1 MNLFVATNTSSMKTG
16 IEHESISR
24 FSRST
29 SRVRQSGHFR
39 TSRPHHLDRIMKPTL
54 ATKFTGRL
62 FPCAASPKL
71 DGIRAIVSGG
81 VVLSRS
87 GKPIPSADVQVTF
100 SHLEGYDGELI
111 SGDPVAPDVFARTA
125 SAAMSRDGAGCGF
138 HVFDH
143 KSEGGFF
150 ERSARLRA
158 GSRVSLVPH
167 AVVRNAEELERFEA
181 DCVAAG
187 FEGVMVRDPAAPY
200 IAGRS
205 RALQKLKR
213 FEDSEAICTGIA
225 GQESGAP
232 TIGAL
237 VCRTAAGHEL
247 RISAGMS
254 EASRLE
260 WYRSPPIGA
269 LVRYRHAVGQ
279 PLRFPV
285 LSGLR
290 DPMDI

>member
-1 MNLFVATNTSSMKTG
+1 
-16 IEHESISR
+16 
-24 FSRST
+24 
-29 SRVRQSGHFR
+29 
-39 TSRPHHLDRIMKPTL
+39 MKPTL

-87 GKPIPSADVQVTF
+87 GNPIPSADVQAAF

-111 SGDPVAPDVFARTA
+111 AGDPGASDVFARST
-125 SAAMSRDGAGCGF
+125 SAAMSRDGAGCTF

-143 KSEGGFF
+143 QSDGDFF
-150 ERSARLRA
+150 ERSARLHA
-158 GSRVSLVPH
+158 GGRVT
-167 AVVRNAEELERFEA
+167 VVQQVVIQTAADLERFEA
-181 DCVAAG
+181 DCAAAG

-200 IAGRS
+200 IEGRS
-205 RALQKLKR
+205 RGMQKLKR
-213 FEDSEAICTGIA
+213 FEDSEAVCTGMA
-225 GQESGAP
+225 GQGSGAP
-232 TIGAL
+232 LAGAL
-237 VCRTAAGHEL
+237 ICRTATGHEL

-254 EASRLE
+254 GADRLE

-269 LVRYRHAVGQ
+269 LIRYRHAAGQ

-285 LSGLR
+285 FSGLR
-290 DPMDI
+290 DARDI

>member
-1 MNLFVATNTSSMKTG
+1 
-16 IEHESISR
+16 
-24 FSRST
+24 
-29 SRVRQSGHFR
+29 
-39 TSRPHHLDRIMKPTL
+39 MKPTL

-62 FPCAASPKL
+62 FPCLASPKL

-87 GKPIPSADVQVTF
+87 GKPIPSADVQAAF

-111 SGDPVAPDVFARTA
+111 SGYPGAMGAFARSTK
-125 SAAMSRDGAGCGF
+125 AAMSRGGTGCVF

-143 KSEGGFF
+143 QSEGGFF

-158 GSRVSLVPH
+158 GGRVKLVPQVEVQT
-167 AVVRNAEELERFEA
+167 AAELEQIEA

-187 FEGVMVRDPAAPY
+187 FEGVMIRDPAAPY
-200 IAGRS
+200 VEGRS

-213 FEDSEAICTGIA
+213 FEDSEAICTGMA

-232 TIGAL
+232 LAGAL
-237 VCRTAAGHEL
+237 ICRTAAGQEL

-254 EASRLE
+254 GADRLE

-269 LVRYRHAVGQ
+269 LVRYRHAAGQ

-285 LSGLR
+285 FSGLR
-290 DPMDI
+290 DARDI

>member
-1 MNLFVATNTSSMKTG
+1 
-16 IEHESISR
+16 
-24 FSRST
+24 
-29 SRVRQSGHFR
+29 
-39 TSRPHHLDRIMKPTL
+39 MKPTL

-62 FPCAASPKL
+62 FPCVASPKL

-87 GKPIPSADVQVTF
+87 GKPIPSADVQSAF
-100 SHLEGYDGELI
+100 AHLEGYDGELI
-111 SGDPVAPDVFARTA
+111 AGDPGAADVFARSTG
-125 SAAMSRDGAGCGF
+125 AAMSRDGTGCTF

-143 KSEGGFF
+143 QSAGGFF

-158 GSRVSLVPH
+158 GGRVERVQQ
-167 AVVRNAEELERFEA
+167 VVVQTAADLEPFEA
-181 DCVAAG
+181 GCVAAG

-200 IAGRS
+200 IEGRT

-213 FEDSEAICTGIA
+213 FEDSEAICTGMD
-225 GQESGAP
+225 
-232 TIGAL
+232 GAL
-237 VCRTAAGHEL
+237 ICRTATGHEL

-254 EASRLE
+254 EADRLE

-269 LVRYRHAVGQ
+269 LIRYRHAVGQ

-285 LSGLR
+285 FAGLR
-290 DPMDI
+290 DARDI

>member
-1 MNLFVATNTSSMKTG
+1 
-16 IEHESISR
+16 
-24 FSRST
+24 
-29 SRVRQSGHFR
+29 
-39 TSRPHHLDRIMKPTL
+39 MKPTL

-62 FPCAASPKL
+62 FPCVASPKF

-87 GKPIPSADVQVTF
+87 GRPIPSADVQSAF
-100 SHLEGYDGELI
+100 AHLEGYDGELI
-111 SGDPVAPDVFARTA
+111 AGDPGAADVFARSTG
-125 SAAMSRDGAGCGF
+125 AAMSRDGTGCGF

-143 KSEGGFF
+143 QSGGDFF
-150 ERSARLRA
+150 ERSARLHA
-158 GSRVSLVPH
+158 GGRVQI
-167 AVVRNAEELERFEA
+167 VRQVEVQTAADLEPFEA

-187 FEGVMVRDPAAPY
+187 FEGVMIRDPATPY
-200 IAGRS
+200 IEGRT

-213 FEDSEAICTGIA
+213 FGDSEAVCTGMA

-232 TIGAL
+232 LAGAL
-237 VCRTAAGHEL
+237 ICRTATGHEL
-247 RISAGMS
+247 QISAGMS
-254 EASRLE
+254 EADRLE

-285 LSGLR
+285 FSGLR
-290 DPMDI
+290 DARDV

>member
-1 MNLFVATNTSSMKTG
+1 
-16 IEHESISR
+16 
-24 FSRST
+24 
-29 SRVRQSGHFR
+29 
-39 TSRPHHLDRIMKPTL
+39 MKPTL

-62 FPCAASPKL
+62 LPGVASPKL

-87 GKPIPSADVQVTF
+87 GKPIPAADVQTRF
-100 SHLEGYDGELI
+100 AHLEGYDGELI
-111 SGDPVAPDVFARTA
+111 AGDPGALDVFARSTN
-125 SAAMSRDGAGCGF
+125 AAMSRDGTGCTF

-143 KSEGGFF
+143 QSGGDFF

-158 GSRVSLVPH
+158 GSRVELVRQ
-167 AVVRNAEELERFEA
+167 AVIRTAAELERFEA

-187 FEGVMVRDPAAPY
+187 FEGVMIRDPATPY
-200 IAGRS
+200 TEGRS

-213 FEDSEAICTGIA
+213 FEDSEAICTGMA

-232 TIGAL
+232 LAGAL
-237 VCRTAAGHEL
+237 ICRTATGHEL

-254 EASRLE
+254 EADRLA
-260 WYRSPPIGA
+260 WYRSPPIGT

-285 LSGLR
+285 FSGLR
-290 DPMDI
+290 DARDI